1 MKRGGNRRSV
11 LRLALLVTAVT
22 TLGSGAP
29 VMAGVEG
36 PCTAFINGVEAGRID
51 TLDSP
56 LELQATDVITFH
68 GTDETGTQSVKVEV
82 ILATVSVRSGSTTY
96 GPLQQEFSASLDLDE
111 VSPYGVGLFRVRGT
125 TDNCTAEAWV
135 RVSGRFPFTTLIG
148 LTAGALAL
156 AGLAAQL
163 MAIASRRRWSPWVA
177 AIAGLVTGAGAAGVA
192 QQFGTLQL
200 SIPSIAII
208 ASGAALLGALIAA
221 LLIPRDG
228 PGWIER
234 RRTAAAQK
242 RAIHYQARL
251 EAARL
256 DARRREAEIA
266 ALRAAQEAAA
276 AQAGTT
282 VEEPAASDGTG
293 TSGAAE
299 ASEPSAIEGPYWCY
313 VMAPVD
319 VFDLADHDRVVGLLQ
334 PGKWYLAKRQVGGWV
349 QVALGDGH
357 EGWTA
362 RSAVHKHG

>member
-1 MKRGGNRRSV
+1 MRRGGNRRSV
-11 LRLALLVTAVT
+11 LRLTLLVTAVM
-22 TLGSGAP
+22 TLGSGTP

-36 PCTAFINGVEAGRID
+36 HCTAFFGGVEAERID

-56 LELQATDVITFH
+56 LELQASDVITFH
-68 GTDETGTQSVKVEV
+68 GTDETGTQSAKVEV

-96 GPLQQEFSASLDLDE
+96 GPLQQEFSASLDLDD

-125 TDNCTAEAWV
+125 TDNCTAEAWI
-135 RVSGRFPFTTLIG
+135 RISGRFPLTTLIG

-156 AGLAAQL
+156 AGFAAQL
-163 MAIASRRRWSPWVA
+163 MAIASRRRWSPWGA
-177 AIAGLVTGAGAAGVA
+177 AIAGLIAGAGAAGVA

-208 ASGAALLGALIAA
+208 ASGVALLGALIAA
-221 LLIPRDG
+221 LLVPREG
-228 PGWIER
+228 PGFVAR
-234 RRTAAAQK
+234 RRMAAAHK

-256 DARRREAEIA
+256 DAQRREAEIA

-276 AQAGTT
+276 AQAGTMI
-282 VEEPAASDGTG
+282 EEPSASDG
-293 TSGAAE
+293 AATADPTE
-299 ASEPSAIEGPYWCY
+299 PFEPSAIDGPSWCY
-313 VMAPVD
+313 VMSPVD

-349 QVALGDGH
+349 QVTLGDGN
-357 EGWTA
+357 EGWTD
-362 RSAVHKHG
+362 RSEVHKHG